1 VEYFCITSTNAKS
14 LERGKYDSSTNANKK
29 SWMEPN
35 LNKISHGLIFE
46 KYMGYTSLYFPSGHC
61 IYMFANDVRAS
72 PPVYRNRNHNHN
84 HKSGSHKGMNQN
96 VMVTVEKVSPT
107 GATITITFMVLV
119 TATINLVSLWGD
131 FT

>member
-72 PPVYRNRNHNHN
+72 PPVYRNRNHNH
-84 HKSGSHKGMNQN
+84 KSGSHKGMNQN